1 MTNNILIYTQPMCR
15 YCDKAKDLLKN
26 KGQNFQEI
34 DITTSPE
41 LRQEMVA
48 KANGRNT
55 TPQIFINGQHVGGC
69 DDLHDLENSKQ
80 LDKLLS
86 IA

>member
-1 MTNNILIYTQPMCR
+1 MCR
-15 YCDKAKDLLKN
+15 YCEKAKELLKT
-26 KGQNFQEI
+26 KKQNFQEI
-34 DITTSPE
+34 DVTASPE

-69 DDLHDLENSKQ
+69 DDLYDLEQAQQ
-80 LDKLLS
+80 LDKLL
-86 IA
+86 ATA